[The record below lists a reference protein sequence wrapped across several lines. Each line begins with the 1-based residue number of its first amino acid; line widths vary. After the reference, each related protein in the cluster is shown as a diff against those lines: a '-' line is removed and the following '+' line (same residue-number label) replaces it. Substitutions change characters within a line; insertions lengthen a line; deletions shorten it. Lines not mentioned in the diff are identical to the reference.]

1 MEFFTVSFFGH
12 REIISHFEAEKKLT
26 DIIKELLL
34 TKEYVE
40 FLVGRDGDFDILTA
54 SVVRRVKK
62 ELNSENCSLVLVLP
76 YMKAEFRDNEESF
89 LNYYDNVEIDGESS
103 GSYYKAAIKIRNQHM
118 IDRSQLLIC
127 FVERNQGGAYTAMKY
142 AKKNG
147 CTIINLAD
155 TTNS

>member
-12 REIISHFEAEKKLT
+12 REIINNFEIVKRLAE
-26 DIIKELLL
+26 IIKELLM

-40 FLVGRDGDFDILTA
+40 FLVGRDGDFDILAA
-54 SVVRRVKK
+54 SAVRRVKK
-62 ELNSENCSLVLVLP
+62 ELDCNNCSLVLVLP

-103 GSYYKAAIKIRNQHM
+103 GSYYKAAIKIRNQHI

-127 FVERNQGGAYTAMKY
+127 FVEHNKGGAYTAMKY
-142 AKKNG
+142 AEKIG
-147 CTIINLAD
+147 CEIINLAD
-155 TTNS
+155 RI